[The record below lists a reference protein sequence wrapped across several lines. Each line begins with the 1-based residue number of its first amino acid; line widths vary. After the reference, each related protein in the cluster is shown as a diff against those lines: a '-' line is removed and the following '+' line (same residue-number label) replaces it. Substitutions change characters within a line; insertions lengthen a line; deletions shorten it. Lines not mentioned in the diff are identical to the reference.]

1 MIIGGNG
8 SSTGTFFDPQSD
20 PSPYHTLYG
29 GSKVLYGQMNENGE
43 LSSLLFPSTLTPNLS
58 NLNLLCMGGEGIGG
72 ISPNA
77 LGYFESPRPD
87 RGGGGGGGHMNMSGI
102 HSSMTPGQFFM
113 FGPSGRTPSSA
124 PFSAGVSEV
133 DSGYKN
139 QSTGSLSLS
148 GFKGVYRNRTDYFRT
163 GLTPATNDTDSP
175 LKPSNSNTPLSDI
188 GDISISSSVFSPSF
202 SPHCSY
208 SFPPSTDG
216 KKSYLR
222 LNGEDKDRDRDRE
235 REKGKDNE
243 LEREREREKEKEA
256 TRSPRTVEALTLL
269 ADCVTVRQQYG
280 HALGKELSSSSSS
293 SFPTPQPAP
302 RMTGS
307 SSSSSLLHNETLSAL
322 SVERSFSM
330 CSKHFP
336 IVSTKKTSARTR

>member
-1 MIIGGNG
+1 
-8 SSTGTFFDPQSD
+8 
-20 PSPYHTLYG
+20 
-29 GSKVLYGQMNENGE
+29 MNENGE

-58 NLNLLCMGGEGIGG
+58 NLNLLCMGGEGLGG
-72 ISPNA
+72 VSPNT
-77 LGYFESPRPD
+77 LGYFESPRLD
-87 RGGGGGGGHMNMSGI
+87 RGGGVGGTGTGAGGGMGMSGL
-102 HSSMTPGQFFM
+102 HPNAFTPGQFFM

-133 DSGYKN
+133 DSGHKN

-216 KKSYLR
+216 KKSYIR
-222 LNGEDKDRDRDRE
+222 SNCDDKDSHKGGVKE
-235 REKGKDNE
+235 REFE
-243 LEREREREKEKEA
+243 EEREREREREKEREKEKEQEA
-256 TRSPRTVEALTLL
+256 TRSPRTVEALNLL
-269 ADCVTVRQQYG
+269 ADCVTVRQQ
-280 HALGKELSSSSSS
+280 HSTDHTSHPSSSSSS
-293 SFPTPQPAP
+293 SSSSCFPTPQPKL
-302 RMTGS
+302 RMGGS
-307 SSSSSLLHNETLSAL
+307 SAMLMQTDTLSAL
-322 SVERSFSM
+322 SVERSFSL
-330 CSKHFP
+330 CQKHFP
-336 IVSTKKTSARTR
+336 IVSTVRCIRTYIL

>member
-1 MIIGGNG
+1 
-8 SSTGTFFDPQSD
+8 
-20 PSPYHTLYG
+20 
-29 GSKVLYGQMNENGE
+29 
-43 LSSLLFPSTLTPNLS
+43 
-58 NLNLLCMGGEGIGG
+58 
-72 ISPNA
+72 
-77 LGYFESPRPD
+77 
-87 RGGGGGGGHMNMSGI
+87 MNMSGI
-102 HSSMTPGQFFM
+102 HSSMTMTPGQFFM

-216 KKSYLR
+216 KKSYVR

-235 REKGKDNE
+235 RGKDIE
-243 LEREREREKEKEA
+243 LEREREKEKEA

-280 HALGKELSSSSSS
+280 RALGKEHPSSSS

-302 RMTGS
+302 RMTGT
-307 SSSSSLLHNETLSAL
+307 SSSSSLLQNDTLSAL
-322 SVERSFSM
+322 SVERSFSL

-336 IVSTKKTSARTR
+336 IVSTQRN